1 MRRGEVW
8 WVRFGPSIGGE
19 IRKQRPAIVMTT
31 DVAIPHLNRVQV
43 IPLTTNV
50 SRVYPAE
57 ALVEVNGVVHKA
69 MADQVMTVSKERFVG
84 RFGQLSEQDMAGLIL
99 GSGCSTRSLAL
110 VVAVVRGYRGK
121 RKWGMSHAPFS
132 RP

>member
-57 ALVEVNGVVHKA
+57 ALVEVNSVVHKA

-84 RFGQLSEQDMAGLIL
+84 RFGQLSEQDMAGVIRAL
-99 GSGCSTRSLAL
+99 GVQLGL
-110 VVAVVRGYRGK
+110 
-121 RKWGMSHAPFS
+121 
-132 RP
+132 